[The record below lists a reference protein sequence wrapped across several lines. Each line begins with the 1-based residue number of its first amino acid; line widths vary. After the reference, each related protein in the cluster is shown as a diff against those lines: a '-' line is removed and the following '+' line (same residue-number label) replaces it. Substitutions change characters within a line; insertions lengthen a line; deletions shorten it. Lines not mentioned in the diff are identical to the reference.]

1 MPSSSAVGY
10 GSNGGKEITWKFT
23 VNEWNDESSVYVF
36 SETVA
41 TDGVVGMLGGITIDP
56 SVGNA
61 VENDAGITEFDLYN
75 SAGALQNID
84 LGIFKPRNQNGR
96 QIRLQDID
104 IAPDP
109 TAYFLVV
116 EERGLKQTERTPT
129 LHGLR

>member
-1 MPSSSAVGY
+1 MAAKKSHGNLPL
-10 GSNGGKEITWKFT
+10 T
-23 VNEWNDESSVYVF
+23 EWNDESSVYVF

-84 LGIFKPRNQNGR
+84 QAYSNQEIRMVGK
-96 QIRLQDID
+96 IRLQDID

-116 EERGLKQTERTPT
+116 EEKDWKQTERTPT